1 LVPTSLLLRGRSRAF
16 FADNAASS
24 LRIRL
29 SLAPDIRRQ
38 HQSKR
43 RTKRSTPLPS
53 SCFESGGTTQ
63 TRKLRCGCYR
73 IWPKIARGSGKIFQ
87 SRLSSVPDATGA
99 KVAGPSRSRGRA
111 SPVCFDVLLFVL
123 PIRLAFLAES
133 ARTRL
138 NDEVRST
145 GSRRACPDVAIVRG
159 AKGIC
164 PQLRFHTR
172 PKRSL

>member
-1 LVPTSLLLRGRSRAF
+1 
-16 FADNAASS
+16 
-24 LRIRL
+24 
-29 SLAPDIRRQ
+29 
-38 HQSKR
+38 
-43 RTKRSTPLPS
+43 
-53 SCFESGGTTQ
+53 
-63 TRKLRCGCYR
+63 
-73 IWPKIARGSGKIFQ
+73 
-87 SRLSSVPDATGA
+87 
-99 KVAGPSRSRGRA
+99 
-111 SPVCFDVLLFVL
+111 VCFDVLLFVL

-172 PKRSL
+172 PKRSLGICQPEIFATNCASPAER